1 MAKQPGNTQKEFI
14 AIYDELSDALFRHCV
29 LRISDRERAQ
39 ELMQDTFT
47 KTWEYLAKGETI
59 SNLKAFLYRTLHN
72 LIIDE
77 YRARPRSSHTSLEQL
92 MEDGFEPADTRGE
105 RTEQVAE
112 ARIAVEAIQELPE
125 AYRDVLLF
133 RYVDELSVQEIAR
146 IVGESENVVSV
157 RIHRGTT
164 QLRELLRV

>member
-1 MAKQPGNTQKEFI
+1 MAQQPGNTHKKFI

-77 YRARPRSSHTSLEQL
+77 YRARPRSAHSSLEQL
-92 MEDGFEPADTRGE
+92 IEDGYEPVDHCGA
-105 RTEQVAE
+105 RTEHSAE
-112 ARIAVEAIQELPE
+112 ARIAVEAIQKLGES
-125 AYRDVLLF
+125 YRDVLLF

-157 RIHRGTT
+157 RIHRGTA
-164 QLRELLRV
+164 QLRELLCA